1 MAKAKLSAAGIKAL
15 TKPGRYSDGA
25 GLFIRVSKGDSKS
38 WSYRWK
44 RTEGVGEN
52 RKPVVYE
59 YGLGPFPAVSL
70 AYAREKAAQCR
81 SAVATGLHP
90 RTVLDPPPAQT
101 FQSAAREFMRLRDVK
116 SQHKD
121 NVSQWMHLVETR
133 TASWSD
139 RDIASIGLG
148 DVLELLEPIWLAT
161 PEAARRA
168 RRRIEAV
175 LDFATAREWRTG
187 PNPARF
193 KGNLEWHLESQG
205 SRVKAHHPAMP
216 YNDVPAFLNRLR
228 EYEGMGS
235 KALQFKI
242 YTVAR
247 TSEIRRARHEE
258 FDLEARIWTRPP
270 EHVKRWN
277 TPHRIPLTD
286 RAIEILEPLLAT
298 PIGPFVFAG
307 QKPGKA
313 ISAATMQGQMDRMG
327 INRADAVPHGFR
339 SSFRD
344 YIREQTSF
352 SREIAELALAH
363 KVGSSVEQAY
373 ARGDALERRTP
384 LMELWA
390 AYLEGAVRKNVFQFE
405 VAQK

>member
-1 MAKAKLSAAGIKAL
+1 MAKAKLSAAKIKAL
-15 TKPGRYSDGA
+15 TKSGRYSDGA

-70 AYAREKAAQCR
+70 AHARDKAEQCR
-81 SAVATGLHP
+81 SAVAMGLHP

-133 TASWSD
+133 TASWSG

-148 DVLELLEPIWLAT
+148 DILELLEPIWLTT
-161 PEAARRA
+161 PEAARRS

-193 KGNLEWHLESQG
+193 KGNLEWHLENQG
-205 SRVKAHHPAMP
+205 ARVKAHHPAMP
-216 YNDVPAFLNRLR
+216 YDEVPVFLKRLR
-228 EYEGMGS
+228 DFEGMGS

-242 YTVAR
+242 FTVAR
-247 TSEIRRARHEE
+247 TSEIRRARHDE
-258 FDLEARIWTRPP
+258 FDLKNRIWTRPP

-286 RAIEILEPLLAT
+286 RAVEILEPLIAS

-307 QKPGKA
+307 QKPGQA

-327 INRADAVPHGFR
+327 VDRANALPHGFR

-373 ARGDALERRTP
+373 ARGDAMERRIP
-384 LMELWA
+384 LMEAWA
-390 AYLEGAVRKNVFQFE
+390 LHLSGEQISNVVSLKRQE
-405 VAQK
+405 